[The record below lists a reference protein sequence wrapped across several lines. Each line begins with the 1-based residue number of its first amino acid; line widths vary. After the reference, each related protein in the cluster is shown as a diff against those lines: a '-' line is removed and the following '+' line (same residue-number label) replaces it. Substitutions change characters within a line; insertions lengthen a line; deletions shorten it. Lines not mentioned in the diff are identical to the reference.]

1 MLQQYKRKGDDK
13 LGLLEQ
19 SEWMKPKDGTVYE
32 SRLLKLEKQLTD
44 LLAKSSQS
52 KVSITPLQLCVLQST
67 FLFLKIFPK
76 SKQVY
81 FRLPFTI
88 LFDISMFTCELI
100 QQRLTLCL
108 GIIFLGVSQTKGL
121 YYNSVSQR
129 TEDNK
134 TKAFLT
140 ERVHQLNY

>member
-19 SEWMKPKDGTVYE
+19 SEWMKLKDGTVYE

-76 SKQVY
+76 CISDHPLPY
-81 FRLPFTI
+81 FLTFRCSHVRAHTTEAHTVSRNHIFRGVPN
-88 LFDISMFTCELI
+88 
-100 QQRLTLCL
+100 QRPLLQLCL
-108 GIIFLGVSQTKGL
+108 SRDRRQ
-121 YYNSVSQR
+121 
-129 TEDNK
+129 
-134 TKAFLT
+134 
-140 ERVHQLNY
+140 